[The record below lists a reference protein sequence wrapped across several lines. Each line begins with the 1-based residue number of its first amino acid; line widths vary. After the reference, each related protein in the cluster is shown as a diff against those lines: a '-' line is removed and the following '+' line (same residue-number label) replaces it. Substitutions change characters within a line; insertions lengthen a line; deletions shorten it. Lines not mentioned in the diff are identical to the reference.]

1 MYSYKTLES
10 SVPEIDLHIDKLY
23 STYAYFYTPKY
34 VFDGEWHQPWELIYT
49 KSGEVTVETPEYKKI
64 VTSGQV
70 FLHTPNEKHKI
81 QANNVSCS
89 MYFLSFDCQ
98 CEKLYEIAHKPISIT
113 PALKNY
119 IMTIVD
125 EGLIYFADKNAIP
138 STNRQREF
146 ASGQIV
152 KNLMEVLLIKLI
164 RRNDRATKKDEP
176 TISPSQGEQSVIEQI
191 VKYLQENIRS
201 KIKLSQISLHIGY
214 SVPRICS
221 LFKQATGKSI
231 MAYFTEMRIAKAKE
245 LMAKTDL
252 SILQI
257 SEYLD
262 FDTIQYFSSTFKKV
276 TGLSPSHYIAYLKS
290 RNYQFDAPDDLQ
302 FLK

>member
-1 MYSYKTLES
+1 
-10 SVPEIDLHIDKLY
+10 
-23 STYAYFYTPKY
+23 
-34 VFDGEWHQPWELIYT
+34 
-49 KSGEVTVETPEYKKI
+49 
-64 VTSGQV
+64 
-70 FLHTPNEKHKI
+70 
-81 QANNVSCS
+81 
-89 MYFLSFDCQ
+89 
-98 CEKLYEIAHKPISIT
+98 
-113 PALKNY
+113 
-119 IMTIVD
+119 MTIVD

-191 VKYLQENIRS
+191 LKYLQENIRS
-201 KIKLSQISLHIGY
+201 KIKLSQISLHIAY

-290 RNYQFDAPDDLQ
+290 RNYQFDAPTICNS
-302 FLK
+302 